1 MYRTVFTTI
10 VLFLFTALN
19 AQNIIQDS
27 ILADSSAKVTQEA
40 VIKQTIQMM
49 ADAERLRVQD
59 SLRLAHL
66 EKQLERLHNSD
77 SKEHFKLQY
86 ELDSI
91 RSVDSLRKVNLLASV
106 SILRNNVNG
115 VPVTLGQDTI
125 CYIYTSLGQFSPLDR
140 AEASMTKIK
149 DIAKKYGHPIDSL
162 RIIDTG
168 SNSMIAYGDQVLLN
182 ITETDAAW
190 LNQSREQLALQ
201 DRANLYN
208 AIKAYQKETSFTN
221 RLIQVALCL
230 LVIVVQILLVKGVN
244 YLFSH
249 VIDTRIKAQR
259 NKRLSGLKIKNFEV
273 LNSDREVN
281 TLLFMSKLFRY
292 FLNLVQFYIS
302 IPILFSIFPETSH
315 WSAILF
321 GWVLTPVKKIITSF
335 VEYLPNLLTIII
347 IVIVVNYIIKLLR
360 YFTNEIAAKNLI
372 IPGFYS
378 DWAHATFNILRF
390 LIYAFMF
397 VVIFPY
403 LPNSQSEVFKG
414 VSVFIGLVFSLGS
427 SSVISNIIS
436 GLVITYM
443 RPFMM
448 GDRIRIGDIQGDV
461 VEKTPFVTR
470 IKTVKNEI
478 VTVPNSS
485 ILTSNIINFTSNSQ
499 SDGLI
504 VYTTVTIGY
513 DAPWKQ
519 VHQLLIEAAL
529 RSEYI
534 EKDPQPFVLQTSLDD
549 FYVSYQL
556 SAYTKTPSKMA
567 YIYSQIHQNIQDTFN
582 EAGVEI
588 MSPHYRSQRDG
599 NETTIPS
606 NYRPEDYE
614 APEFRVKASLDEQN
628 EMDITNAIHP
638 N

>member
-1 MYRTVFTTI
+1 MYKILFTTI

-19 AQNIIQDS
+19 AQNITPDS
-27 ILADSSAKVTQEA
+27 ILTDSSTKVTQEA

-49 ADAERLRVQD
+49 ADAERLKIQD
-59 SLRLAHL
+59 SLRLAQL
-66 EKQLERLHNSD
+66 EKQLERLQNRD

-86 ELDSI
+86 DLDSI
-91 RSVDSLRKVNLLASV
+91 RTVDSLRKANLMASV

-115 VPVTLGQDTI
+115 IPITLGTDTI
-125 CYIYTSLGQFSPLDR
+125 CFVYTSLGQFSPTDR
-140 AEASMTKIK
+140 AEASMNKIK
-149 DIAKKYGHPIDSL
+149 NIAKNYGHPIDSL
-162 RIIDTG
+162 RIIDAGNNT
-168 SNSMIAYGDQVLLN
+168 IITYRDQVLLN
-182 ITETDAAW
+182 ITDTDAAW
-190 LNQSREQLALQ
+190 LNQSRDQLAHT
-201 DRANLYN
+201 DRANLYD
-208 AIKAYQKETSFTN
+208 AIKLYQKETSFTN
-221 RLIQVALCL
+221 RLKQVALCL
-230 LVIVVQILLVKGVN
+230 LVIIVQILLVKGVN

-249 VIDTRIKAQR
+249 IIDSHIKAQR
-259 NKRLSGLKIKNFEV
+259 DKRLSGLKIKNFEV

-281 TLLFMSKLFRY
+281 TLLIVSKLFRY

-302 IPILFSIFPETSH
+302 IPILFSIFPTTSH

-335 VEYLPNLLTIII
+335 IEYLPNLLTIII
-347 IVIVVNYIIKLLR
+347 IIIVVNYIIKLLR
-360 YFTNEIAAKNLI
+360 YFTNEIAAKRLVI
-372 IPGFYS
+372 SGFYS

-499 SDGLI
+499 TDGLI
-504 VYTTVTIGY
+504 IYTTVTIGY

-588 MSPHYRSQRDG
+588 MSPHYRGQRDG
-599 NETTIPS
+599 NETTIPAS
-606 NYRPEDYE
+606 YRPEDYE
-614 APEFRVKASLDEQN
+614 APEFRVKASFDEQN

>member
-27 ILADSSAKVTQEA
+27 ILADSSAKVNQEA

-182 ITETDAAW
+182 ITDTDAAW
-190 LNQSREQLALQ
+190 LNQSRDQLAHT
-201 DRANLYN
+201 DRANLYD
-208 AIKAYQKETSFTN
+208 AIKLYQKETSFTN
-221 RLIQVALCL
+221 RLKQVALCL

-249 VIDTRIKAQR
+249 VIDSHIKAQR
-259 NKRLSGLKIKNFEV
+259 DKRLSGLKIKNFEV

-302 IPILFSIFPETSH
+302 IPILFSIFPATSH

-321 GWVLTPVKKIITSF
+321 GWVLTPVKKIVTSF

-360 YFTNEIAAKNLI
+360 YFTNEIAAKRLV

-499 SDGLI
+499 TEGLI

-588 MSPHYRSQRDG
+588 MSPHYRGQRDG
-599 NETTIPS
+599 NETTIPA

-614 APEFRVKASLDEQN
+614 APEFRVKASFDEQN